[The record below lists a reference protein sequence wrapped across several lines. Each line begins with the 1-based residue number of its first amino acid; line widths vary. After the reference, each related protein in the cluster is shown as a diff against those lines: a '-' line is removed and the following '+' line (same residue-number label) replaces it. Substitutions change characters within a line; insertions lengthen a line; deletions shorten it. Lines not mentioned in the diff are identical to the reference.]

1 MTTVRV
7 IAWVCVVTSVVS
19 GARNASAQGR
29 RTGGPATTT
38 TGQFIPFERRNSDP
52 LAGPVVTGAPFSADA
67 TTSVVQTLGDGTRI
81 EQKSMA
87 KYYRDGTG
95 RVRREQT
102 VLGLEN
108 LNAAAARRTI
118 ITLDSVPGDQMPYLL
133 DPENRTARQMPRG
146 IALSNAAGALSTF
159 RLRTSSGNGAGDVI
173 DVITGF
179 QGLTVARRGLPN
191 DLRAMEEDLGSR
203 QIDGIKA
210 VGNRRT
216 TTIPQGQIGND
227 RPIQITDEQ
236 WYSPELN
243 ILISSRYSD
252 PRTGVVEYR
261 LTNIVR
267 SEPRADLFVVP
278 PDYTVVQG
286 LTLAPGGRG
295 GRNAEPGSAPR
306 GGRK

>member
-1 MTTVRV
+1 M
-7 IAWVCVVTSVVS
+7 CVVTCV
-19 GARNASAQGR
+19 ALEAHTALAQGR

-38 TGQFIPFERRNSDP
+38 TGQFIPFDRRNSDP
-52 LAGPVVTGAPFSADA
+52 LGGAVVTSAPFSADA

-81 EQKSMA
+81 EQKSIA
-87 KYYRDGTG
+87 KYYRDASG

-108 LNAAAARRTI
+108 LNTAAATQTI
-118 ITLDSVPGDQMPYLL
+118 ITFDSVPGDQMPYLL

-146 IALSNAAGALSTF
+146 LALSNAAGVLTTF
-159 RLRTSSGNGAGDVI
+159 RLRTSSGNGAGDLI
-173 DVITGF
+173 NVITGF

-191 DLRAMEEDLGSR
+191 DLRTMEEDLGSR

-210 VGNRRT
+210 VGHRTT

-236 WYSPELN
+236 WYSTELSV
-243 ILISSRYSD
+243 LISSRYSD

-267 SEPRADLFVVP
+267 GEPRGDLFAVP

-295 GRNAEPGSAPR
+295 GRNAEPGSTPR
-306 GGRK
+306 GERK

>member
-1 MTTVRV
+1 MRLVPV
-7 IAWVCVVTSVVS
+7 LAWVCVVTCVALD
-19 GARNASAQGR
+19 ARTALAQGR

-38 TGQFIPFERRNSDP
+38 GQFIPFDRRNSDP
-52 LAGPVVTGAPFSADA
+52 LAGPVVSGAPFAADA

-81 EQKSMA
+81 EQKSTA

-108 LNAAAARRTI
+108 LNAAAAARTI
-118 ITLDSVPGDQMPYLL
+118 ITFDSVPGDQMPYLL

-146 IALSNAAGALSTF
+146 IALANAAGALSTF
-159 RLRTSSGNGAGDVI
+159 RMRTGTGTAAGDLI
-173 DVITGF
+173 DVVTGF

-191 DLRAMEEDLGSR
+191 DLRPMDEDLGSR

-210 VGNRRT
+210 VGHRTT
-216 TTIPQGQIGND
+216 TTIPQGRIGND

-236 WYSPELN
+236 WYSPELSV
-243 ILISSRYSD
+243 LISSRYAD

-261 LTNIVR
+261 LTNVVR
-267 SEPRADLFVVP
+267 SEPRADLFAVP

-286 LTLAPGGRG
+286 LTVTPGAR
-295 GRNAEPGSAPR
+295 GRNPGLATPPGQR
-306 GGRK
+306 

>member
-1 MTTVRV
+1 MTMVRV
-7 IAWVCVVTSVVS
+7 IAWVLVVTCVALD
-19 GARNASAQGR
+19 ARTASAQGR
-29 RTGGPATTT
+29 RTGGPATA
-38 TGQFIPFERRNSDP
+38 TGQYLPFDRRNSDP
-52 LAGPVVTGAPFSADA
+52 LAGPVVSGAPFSADA
-67 TTSVVQTLGDGTRI
+67 TTTVVQTLGDGTRI
-81 EQKSMA
+81 EQKSIA

-108 LNAAAARRTI
+108 LNAAAATRTI
-118 ITLDSVPGDQMPYLL
+118 ITFDSVPGDQMPYLL

-159 RLRTSSGNGAGDVI
+159 RLRTSSGNGAGDLI
-173 DVITGF
+173 DVVAGF

-191 DLRAMEEDLGSR
+191 DLRPMEEDLGSR

-210 VGNRRT
+210 VGHRRT

-227 RPIQITDEQ
+227 RPIQIADEQ
-236 WYSPELN
+236 WYSPELSV
-243 ILISSRYSD
+243 LISSRYSD

-261 LTNIVR
+261 LTNVVR
-267 SEPRADLFVVP
+267 SEPRADLFAVP

-306 GGRK
+306 GERK

>member
-1 MTTVRV
+1 MVRV
-7 IAWVCVVTSVVS
+7 VAWVCVVTCF
-19 GARNASAQGR
+19 ALDALTASAQGR
-29 RTGGPATTT
+29 RTGGPAAA
-38 TGQFIPFERRNSDP
+38 TGQFIPFDRRNTDP
-52 LAGPVVTGAPFSADA
+52 LAGPVVSSAPFSADA

-81 EQKSMA
+81 EQKSTA
-87 KYYRDGTG
+87 KYYRDGSG

-108 LNAAAARRTI
+108 LNAAAATRTI
-118 ITLDSVPGDQMPYLL
+118 ITFDSMPGDQMPYLL
-133 DPENRTARQMPRG
+133 DPERRTARQMPRG
-146 IALSNAAGALSTF
+146 LALANAAGALSTF
-159 RLRTSSGNGAGDVI
+159 RLRTSSGNGDLV

-179 QGLTVARRGLPN
+179 QGLTVARRGLPS
-191 DLRAMEEDLGSR
+191 DVRPMEDDLGSR

-210 VGNRRT
+210 VGHRTT

-236 WYSPELN
+236 WYSPELSV
-243 ILISSRYSD
+243 LISSRYSD

-267 SEPRADLFVVP
+267 SEPRPDLFAVP

-295 GRNAEPGSAPR
+295 GRNAEPGSTPR
-306 GGRK
+306 GERK